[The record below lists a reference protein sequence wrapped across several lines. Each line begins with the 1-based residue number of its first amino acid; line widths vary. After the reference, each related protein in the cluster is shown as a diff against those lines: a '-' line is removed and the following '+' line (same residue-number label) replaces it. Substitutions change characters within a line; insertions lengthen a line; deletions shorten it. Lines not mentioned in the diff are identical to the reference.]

1 VKRNVGSAISNI
13 NNLMDDK
20 ETILKMSMKEL
31 NNYSADRH
39 WSAIHGSRC
48 PELLFPV

>member
-1 VKRNVGSAISNI
+1 MGVCNI

-31 NNYSADRH
+31 NNYSAAGHGSVMD
-39 WSAIHGSRC
+39 GSRC
-48 PELLFPV
+48 PELFSLFE

>member
-1 VKRNVGSAISNI
+1 MVPRCHFIRPLSSDCQGVKRNVGIAISNI

-31 NNYSADRH
+31 NK
-39 WSAIHGSRC
+39 
-48 PELLFPV
+48 